1 MTPQD
6 KKQQAIE
13 LRAAGQT
20 YQQIAESTGYSVDW
34 CKKNLKDVEKNK
46 DEKEAIKQAVK
57 IAQSVTGITVAEI
70 KYLVRSI
77 YPQDGTKESQDM
89 EEKAIKRFK
98 AAIKKQPNTLIRP
111 YWMQPENARISFN
124 MLMSSVDNVM
134 ISLSEQVSYFRRELD
149 LDSSYDLSI
158 RYAIIKLLYGSGLT
172 PEGVETHCDR
182 LNDIVLM
189 LEERNSDTGTDEG
202 MHFMH
207 SINTYTQKC
216 APNFPEV
223 EKCIVQDYTFSDSVE
238 ECDFDSF
245 MSAMNESF

>member
-6 KKQQAIE
+6 KKQQAAE

-89 EEKAIKRFK
+89 EDKAIKRFK

-111 YWMQPENARISFN
+111 YWMQPEDARISFN

-134 ISLSEQVSYFRRELD
+134 ISLSEQVYYFRRELN
-149 LDSSYDLSI
+149 LDATYDLSI

-189 LEERNSDTGTDEG
+189 LEERNSDG
-202 MHFMH
+202 MHFLH

-216 APNFPEV
+216 APNYPRV
-223 EKCIVQDYTFSDSVE
+223 EKCIVQDYTFSDSVGE
-238 ECDFDSF
+238 GDLDSF
-245 MSAMNESF
+245 MSAMSESF